1 MNRFINN
8 PESASKRVAFLE
20 DDKII
25 GNILNTAMC
34 DAGFEVDWFTA
45 GLDCLKAIK
54 KFHYDVCVLDWM
66 VPDVSGPDVMRV
78 IREHQ
83 KSNDLPIIFV
93 TSRAAEED
101 VIEMLARGADD
112 YIVKPASGAILV
124 ARINSL
130 LRRSGHTAPHQE
142 RKWGSLRVNFTSKI
156 IYFDDIKVDLTK
168 RELELALFLFDNLE
182 RLLTRSHILK
192 VVWQHS
198 PDVDSRKIDV
208 YISGLRKKLMLS
220 STYGWELTSVYGQ
233 GYRLEWLGRN
243 ESSARGKTISS

>member
-1 MNRFINN
+1 MTRLTTDS
-8 PESASKRVAFLE
+8 EAASKRVVFLE

-25 GNILNTAMC
+25 GNILITAMEE
-34 DAGFEVDWFTA
+34 AGFDVDWFTA
-45 GLDCLKAIK
+45 GLECLQSIK
-54 KFHYDVCVLDWM
+54 KHRYDVCVLDWM

-83 KSNDLPIIFV
+83 KGSDLPIIFV
-93 TSRAAEED
+93 TSRAAESD

-124 ARINSL
+124 ARINAM
-130 LRRSGHTAPHQE
+130 LRRAGHTAPHQE
-142 RKWGSLRVNFTSKI
+142 KRWGNLRVNFTSKI
-156 IYFDDIKVDLTK
+156 IYYDELKVDLTK

-192 VVWQHS
+192 VVWQHT

-220 STYGWELTSVYGQ
+220 SAHGWELTSVYGQ

-243 ESSARGKTISS
+243 DSGSRAKAGGL